1 MRSDSRK
8 VLAAILGLA
17 SAVAFGPFSQSIMDE
32 AKKSGRV
39 VLRMKKDWNRIS
51 AVEK

>member
-17 SAVAFGPFSQSIMDE
+17 ATVAFGTFPQSIMDE

-39 VLRMKKDWNRIS
+39 DLRMTKDWHRIS
-51 AVEK
+51 TVEE